1 MGAVAVSAVDLVRR
15 WYDRMNR
22 GDVAGAVAALHPD
35 IEWIEAEHSPYGWP
49 GAPLV
54 GPVAIAEAVWSKLA
68 RDWVELRVVPEELLP
83 AGDAVVVL
91 GRYVGVH
98 ARSGAPLD
106 AQVVHVWNV
115 LDGKIVR
122 YRGFADTWA
131 LHEATATADG
141 AGVSPP
147 ARWRRARR

>member
-1 MGAVAVSAVDLVRR
+1 M
-15 WYDRMNR
+15 
-22 GDVAGAVAALHPD
+22 LHPD
-35 IEWIEAEHSPYGWP
+35 IEWIEAEHSPYGRP

-54 GPVAIAEAVWSKLA
+54 GPAAIAGAVWSRLA
-68 RDWVELRVVPEELLP
+68 RDWVELRVVPEEVLP

-98 ARSGAPLD
+98 SRSGAPLD
-106 AQVVHVWNV
+106 AQVVHVWDV
-115 LDGKIVR
+115 VDGKIAR

-131 LHEATATADG
+131 LHEATGTAGG
-141 AGVSPP
+141 AAVSPP